1 MNRQLFDSLEA
12 LCLMWDQ
19 YCDGENGHY
28 HMAAGEYT
36 MKVLKFHRLLKN
48 EEGPKAEVDWNK
60 LELYRKW
67 VEGGKRFSYS
77 TVGYGVFSLMGE
89 KYRMGRIEVF
99 DREDDSGYQVHEGIF
114 TMPFLAAQSFEE
126 WIGDLETDLPINIEI
141 GSHEWCADECAK
153 SLGFEDDE
161 DMRNPEKVKE
171 YRRKKNDEFAKE
183 QGYKDWDDLLE
194 NSKFGLK
201 KTEK

>member
-28 HMAAGEYT
+28 HMAAGENT
-36 MKVLKFHRLLKN
+36 MKVLKFHRLLKKD
-48 EEGPKAEVDWNK
+48 EGPKAEVDWDK

-99 DREDDSGYQVHEGIF
+99 DREDESGYQVHEGIF
-114 TMPFLAAQSFEE
+114 TMPFSAAQSFEE